1 MIESLWAV
9 IPAAGYGI
17 RAGRQVPKQFVPVG
31 GKTLLEWTAGKVLSF
46 PEVNGVVIAVP
57 AEFETDNR
65 LRAVV
70 ASLSSDWA
78 KPVII
83 VPGAGTR
90 QDSVALALEKVP
102 SDTTWAMVHDA
113 SRPLFSASLFNRV
126 FEAARFVSA
135 AICGISVADTVKSL
149 LPLEDS
155 GQLLVGN
162 TLSREGVALIQ
173 TPQIFKLDLLRHAHE
188 MARRDGFT
196 GTDDSQLVERLG
208 FKVAV
213 VEGERTNFKITF
225 PEDFRLASA
234 LLENGSAQ
242 LDNSAPEECNRRNI
256 SETGRQRRGL
266 RRTRF
271 SYRSGFPVIGLGFD
285 VHPLVSGRKCILGGV
300 EIPHNKGLSGHSD
313 ADVLCHAVADA
324 ILGALGMGDIGRWFP
339 PEDPGLRGV
348 RSLDLLRVIQSNVRY
363 ICQVIHLDCTLIA
376 QAPRLAEFMYFMKE
390 NIAEVFS
397 MDLDRVSIKATSPE
411 GIGSLGRG
419 EGIAAFCTATVLKK
433 GRV

>member
-1 MIESLWAV
+1 MTESLWAV

-17 RAGRQVPKQFVPVG
+17 RTGRQVPKQFVPVG
-31 GKTLLEWTAGKVLSF
+31 GKALLEWTAGKVLSL
-46 PEVNGVVIAVP
+46 PEVNGIVIAVP
-57 AEFETDNR
+57 GEFETDNR
-65 LRAVV
+65 LTAMVT
-70 ASLSSDWA
+70 SLSSNWG

-90 QDSVALALEKVP
+90 QASVDLALERVP
-102 SDTTWAMVHDA
+102 SGTTWAMVHDA
-113 SRPLFSASLFNRV
+113 SRPFFSASLFNRV
-126 FEAARFVSA
+126 FQAARVVSA

-149 LPLEDS
+149 LPLQES
-155 GQLLVGN
+155 GPLIVGN

-173 TPQIFKLDLLRHAHE
+173 TPQIFRFDLLRHAHE

-208 FKVAV
+208 LKVAV
-213 VEGERTNFKITF
+213 VEGERINFKITF

-234 LLENGSAQ
+234 LLEKGDIQ
-242 LDNSAPEECNRRNI
+242 LDNSVLGDSSGRNI
-256 SETGRQRRGL
+256 PESGSGKRFF

-271 SYRSGFPVIGLGFD
+271 FHRNGFLVTGFGFD

-300 EIPHNKGLSGHSD
+300 EIPCSKGLSGHSD

-324 ILGALGMGDIGRWFP
+324 VLGALGMGDIGQWFP
-339 PEDPGLRGV
+339 PDDPGLKDV
-348 RSLDLLRVIQSNVRY
+348 RSLDLLRVIQSNVKN
-363 ICQVIHLDCTLIA
+363 ICQVIHLDSTLVA
-376 QAPRLAEFMYFMKE
+376 QAPRLAEFMYSMKE
-390 NIAEVFS
+390 NIAEAFS
-397 MDLDRVSIKATSPE
+397 IGADRVSIKAASPE